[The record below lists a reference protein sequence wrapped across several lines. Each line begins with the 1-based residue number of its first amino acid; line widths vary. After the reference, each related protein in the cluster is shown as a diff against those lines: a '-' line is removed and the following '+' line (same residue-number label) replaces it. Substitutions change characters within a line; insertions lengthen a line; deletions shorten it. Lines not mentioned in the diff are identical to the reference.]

1 MASGGERARLAGLCG
16 ILSPVV
22 AFSAIALAIAL
33 SPWFSWRK
41 NALSDLGALKSP
53 VWPIFNG
60 GLIIASILA
69 LFFAYELLA
78 HLEGRLGRAGAALLL
93 VGSLSL
99 ALIGVFPEDVRPV
112 HFIVSAAFFILAPL
126 GLVVIGAS
134 RLLGP
139 EKGLRPLGALTLVL
153 GVASGLTWAFWAL
166 LRPALGIAVPET
178 IAAALVSAALIVLGL
193 RVARSEPV

>member
-1 MASGGERARLAGLCG
+1 
-16 ILSPVV
+16 
-22 AFSAIALAIAL
+22 
-33 SPWFSWRK
+33 
-41 NALSDLGALKSP
+41 
-53 VWPIFNG
+53 
-60 GLIIASILA
+60 
-69 LFFAYELLA
+69 
-78 HLEGRLGRAGAALLL
+78 